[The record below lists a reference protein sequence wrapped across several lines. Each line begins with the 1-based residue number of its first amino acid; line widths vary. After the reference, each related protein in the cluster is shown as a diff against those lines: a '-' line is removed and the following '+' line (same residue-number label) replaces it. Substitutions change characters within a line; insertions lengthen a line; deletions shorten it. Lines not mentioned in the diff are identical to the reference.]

1 MKNRFVSDPTVTT
14 KPLLAYAT
22 TRIHS
27 DVHKHATINGKSY
40 HIAGISAE
48 ICGFLKK
55 KPNISCKIQLYFL
68 LLSPIYIN

>member
-27 DVHKHATINGKSY
+27 DVHKHATINGKY
-40 HIAGISAE
+40 
-48 ICGFLKK
+48 FNMQLKAVE
-55 KPNISCKIQLYFL
+55 LE
-68 LLSPIYIN
+68 LSNG